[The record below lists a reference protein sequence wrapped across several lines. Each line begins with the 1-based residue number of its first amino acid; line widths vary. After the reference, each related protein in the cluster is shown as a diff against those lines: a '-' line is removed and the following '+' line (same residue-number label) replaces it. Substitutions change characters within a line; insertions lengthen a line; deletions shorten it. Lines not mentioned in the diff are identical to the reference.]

1 MAEKKRCSHCSGTGS
16 TNKYCCLKAIG
27 SEDKYEGMCSP
38 EVKCCAC
45 NGTGEANS
53 GSNNW

>member
-16 TNKYCCLKAIG
+16 TSKYCCLKAVG
-27 SEDKYEGMCSP
+27 AEDKYKGMCSP

-53 GSNNW
+53 GSNDW